1 MGQPRPIIIYFSFF
15 QNINVHNT
23 VASAIRTQINKVEDK
38 SAGRYTTTITV
49 FAKKF
54 LTADSL
60 HWKLSQACQILI

>member
-23 VASAIRTQINKVEDK
+23 VACAIRTQINKVEGK
-38 SAGRYTTTITV
+38 GAGRYTTTTTTV

-60 HWKLSQACQILI
+60 Q